1 MLRGED
7 DYKREIAEK
16 GHLVAD
22 KLTLQITW
30 TKLMNDES
38 QPPWVRMKAMEFLA
52 KSQGVF
58 INKIEHS
65 GQMTLE
71 QLVAGSFDEVDDD
84 EGYED

>member
-1 MLRGED
+1 
-7 DYKREIAEK
+7 
-16 GHLVAD
+16 
-22 KLTLQITW
+22 
-30 TKLMNDES
+30 MNDES

>member
-1 MLRGED
+1 
-7 DYKREIAEK
+7 
-16 GHLVAD
+16 
-22 KLTLQITW
+22 
-30 TKLMNDES
+30 
-38 QPPWVRMKAMEFLA
+38 MKAMEFLA